1 MALTTIATGAFKTQS
16 FADTEKHR
24 ARRFVK
30 PFFLVLAGLLVMTVT
45 VGDIRFTQAA
55 GGLGLLMAATV
66 AAFGIIRR
74 LRNQP
79 PDHFWY
85 STGFAAAILASMTLG
100 SWWLWDGIAAR
111 TLIAL
116 AATAAFLAGAT
127 SFCVGRFIYVLVFRE
142 VNEQSCD

>member
-1 MALTTIATGAFKTQS
+1 MALTTSATEAIKAQRFTN
-16 FADTEKHR
+16 AEIHP

-30 PFFLVLAGLLVMTVT
+30 PFFLVLAGLLVLTVA

-55 GGLGLLMAATV
+55 GGLSLLTAATV
-66 AAFGIIRR
+66 AGFGIIRR
-74 LRNQP
+74 LGNQP

-100 SWWLWDGIAAR
+100 SWWLWDGIASR

-127 SFCVGRFIYVLVFRE
+127 SFCLGRFVYVLAFRV
-142 VNEQSCD
+142 VNEQACD